1 MLGCNNWG
9 TLIGVPLVLF
19 SFVFVAGC
27 GNDNDTARNK
37 DSKGKKT
44 IRIADSKPA
53 KVLPRTNVVT
63 KATKPFRLSA
73 GLLRTL
79 LGKAAD
85 TENAQAILSISEK
98 YRRNPDAKV
107 RLECVEALF
116 ELHDKGVI
124 ALTAFIHDSDKE
136 VANRAVQLVET
147 QLDLVTDNY
156 LKASMLGS
164 IILSLKDEDDL
175 RAFTAKLSLL
185 PPEYAVKKIAD
196 IAKQKDSNPLAY
208 DFAAKE
214 YETIT
219 GEPFKSVSEANRWVR
234 IHCQR

>member
-1 MLGCNNWG
+1 MSGCNNWG

-19 SFVFVAGC
+19 SLALVSGC
-27 GNDNDTARNK
+27 GNDNDVAENK
-37 DSKGKKT
+37 VVKGKKT
-44 IRIADSKPA
+44 VRIADSKPA
-53 KVLPRTNVVT
+53 KIQHQTNVVK
-63 KATKPFRLSA
+63 KARPFRLSA

-85 TENAQAILSISEK
+85 TENAQAILNISEK
-98 YRRNPDAKV
+98 YRRNPDPKI

-124 ALTAFIHDSDKE
+124 ALTTFIHDPDKE
-136 VANRAVQLVET
+136 VADRAIQFVET

-164 IILSLKDEDDL
+164 IILSLTNEDDL
-175 RAFTAKLSLL
+175 RSFTAKLSLL

-196 IAKQKDSNPLAY
+196 IAKQKDLNPLAY

>member
-19 SFVFVAGC
+19 FFVFVAGC
-27 GNDNDTARNK
+27 GNDNDAAENRPAR
-37 DSKGKKT
+37 GKKT
-44 IRIADSKPA
+44 IRIAEVKPA
-53 KVLPRTNVVT
+53 KVQVQTNVVK
-63 KATKPFRLSA
+63 KAKPFRLSV

-98 YRRNPDAKV
+98 YRRNPDPKV

-124 ALTAFIHDSDKE
+124 ALTTFIHDSDKE
-136 VANRAVQLVET
+136 VANRAIQLVET

-164 IILSLKDEDDL
+164 IILSLKEEDDL

-185 PPEYAVKKIAD
+185 PPEYAVKKIVD
-196 IAKQKDSNPLAY
+196 IAKQKDWNPLAY
-208 DFAAKE
+208 EFAANE